1 MAPPGPRWL
10 NGHVIDEYLQRIGL
24 AHGVGSTQR
33 PAADVEGLRALQA
46 AHLRA
51 VPFENLSI
59 HLGERIELTQ
69 EALLAKVVDR
79 RRGGFC
85 YELNGAFAG
94 LLRGLGYRV
103 TLLQA
108 RVFGKDG
115 SVGPPYDHLALRV
128 DLAGPWLADVGFGRF
143 TAHPVRL
150 DVRQEQ
156 ADPAG
161 AVLVRPA
168 GADLDVLIDGVPQY
182 RLEQRPR
189 ELADFRT
196 TCWYHQ
202 TSPESHFT
210 RSLVC
215 SLPVAGGYRTLSD
228 HTLIETVDGV
238 RTEKTLADDAEV
250 LAAYGDLFGI
260 VLDRLPSAP
269 AGQAS

>member
-1 MAPPGPRWL
+1 
-10 NGHVIDEYLQRIGL
+10 VIEEYLQRIGL
-24 AHGVGSTQR
+24 ATR
-33 PAADVEGLRALQA
+33 PAAGVAGLRELQA

-59 HLGERIELTQ
+59 HLGEPIVLTGD
-69 EALLAKVVDR
+69 ALLAKVVDR

-85 YELNGAFAG
+85 YELNGAFAA
-94 LLRGLGYRV
+94 LLRALGYRV

-115 SVGPPYDHLALRV
+115 SLGPPYDHLALRV
-128 DLAGPWLADVGFGRF
+128 DLDAPWLADVGFGRF
-143 TAHPVRL
+143 TTYPVRL
-150 DVRQEQ
+150 DARGEQ

-161 AVLVRPA
+161 PVLVRPA
-168 GADLDVLIDGVPQY
+168 GGADGAGGADLDVLIGGVPQY

-189 ELADFRT
+189 ELADFRA

-215 SLPVAGGYRTLSD
+215 SLPVDGGYRTLSD
-228 HTLIETVDGV
+228 HTLIETIGGV
-238 RTEKTLADDAEV
+238 RTEKPLGDDAEV
-250 LAAYGDLFGI
+250 LAAYGDLFGV
-260 VLDRLPSAP
+260 VLDRLPAAPAP
-269 AGQAS
+269 AGGQAS